1 MQRANARSCPIPPRQ
16 QKKTR
21 IENRKAPIEPY
32 FRSLLESGHRLD
44 QTRGE
49 MADWKE
55 RAPNLEC
62 LERLPVAASQ
72 LVQLDPGHLGLARI
86 DVRGRYSFIVRI
98 MTGARSIWTS
108 VPEADWIG
116 YTIPITWKGDY
127 LLNGMSAT
135 RTTVFSLDGANEFDV
150 VAESRDFITVG
161 IRRSVMSRT
170 ISGLIG
176 REFSLDV
183 YTHRQ
188 QHVPAFHRERLL
200 EIFRKLLV
208 WAPSN
213 GSGASF
219 GRLPRSF
226 EVAAIEVIADWT
238 IEAEQLKNTET
249 VNRKSDLRI
258 VRDSIRK
265 SREADSSLLT
275 ISDLCHMAGVGKS
288 RLHQAFSET
297 YGISPGAY
305 LYRLRL
311 NSIRG
316 NLLSGQ
322 PRPRSVKDVA
332 IQHGFLSSGQFARA
346 YRDMFGELPS
356 QTLRARKK

>member
-1 MQRANARSCPIPPRQ
+1 M
-16 QKKTR
+16 
-21 IENRKAPIEPY
+21 
-32 FRSLLESGHRLD
+32 SGF
-44 QTRGE
+44 
-49 MADWKE
+49 KE
-55 RAPNLEC
+55 TTPNLEC
-62 LERLPVAASQ
+62 LERLPASASE
-72 LVQLDPGHLGLARI
+72 LVQLDPGHLGLTSFE
-86 DVRGRYSFIVRI
+86 VRGRDSFIIRS

-116 YTIPITWKGDY
+116 YMIPITWKGDFI
-127 LLNGMSAT
+127 LNGMSAT
-135 RTTVFSLDGANEFDV
+135 PTTVFRLDGENEFDF
-150 VAESRDFITVG
+150 VAEHRHAITLG
-161 IRRSVMSRT
+161 IRRSVLSRT

-176 REFSLDV
+176 RDFSLDA

-188 QHVPAFHRERLL
+188 QDVPEFHRERLL
-200 EIFRKLLV
+200 GIFRKMLA
-208 WAPSN
+208 WAPS
-213 GSGASF
+213 SGLRADF
-219 GRLPRSF
+219 ARLPRSF
-226 EVAAIEVIADWT
+226 EVATIEAIADWT

-249 VNRKSDLRI
+249 VNRKSNLRI

-265 SREADSSLLT
+265 SRKADCSLLT

-316 NLLSGQ
+316 KLLSGQ
-322 PRPRSVKDVA
+322 PHPRSVKDVA
-332 IQHGFLSSGQFARA
+332 IQHGFLSSGQFART
-346 YRDMFGELPS
+346 YREMFGELPS